1 MEEGRGE
8 VDTASRDSEGIDIQ
22 LRTTFVD
29 VDPCLSYEGVGLVNE
44 HNVSSDVN
52 EGKWIGRTARSSM
65 TAALVVTTV
74 AAKAVR
80 RVMSLKCMVVKM

>member
-1 MEEGRGE
+1 MNVHEETAGHSSKDLEGSNGVEEGRGE

-44 HNVSSDVN
+44 HNMSSDVN
-52 EGKWIGRTARSSM
+52 EGKWI
-65 TAALVVTTV
+65 
-74 AAKAVR
+74 
-80 RVMSLKCMVVKM
+80 